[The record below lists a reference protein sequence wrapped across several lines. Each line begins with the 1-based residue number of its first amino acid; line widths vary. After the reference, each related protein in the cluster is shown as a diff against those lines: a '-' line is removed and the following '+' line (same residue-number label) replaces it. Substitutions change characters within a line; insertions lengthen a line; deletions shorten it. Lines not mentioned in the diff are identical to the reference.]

1 MHYKHYCLSSKERIP
16 MFVLLS
22 AVVELKVLVVR
33 TKKRKR
39 RREKKREGKRE
50 RG

>member
-1 MHYKHYCLSSKERIP
+1 

-33 TKKRKR
+33 AKKRKRRRRKR
-39 RREKKREGKRE
+39 RREKKREAKRE

>member
-1 MHYKHYCLSSKERIP
+1 

-33 TKKRKR
+33 AKKRKRRRRKR